1 MNTGIIQFGKRL
13 VLMQGLKIRRR
24 DLFVDEVEGDRH
36 FESEKFVH
44 EERYGA
50 EYVHPKRS
58 TP

>member
-1 MNTGIIQFGKRL
+1 MERDQYHAGVK
-13 VLMQGLKIRRR
+13 KIKEK

-36 FESEKFVH
+36 FESEKFVK